1 MTKKTSIAA
10 RGQQLVAFAKEL
22 QRSGFNWLQAQ
33 NALYG
38 PGGKYQEL
46 FSTPQDRTAFS
57 GSVADKELNL
67 LLESLPEPESQSPA
81 REASGKLLVRMPKSV
96 HQALIAEAE
105 DEEVSLNQL
114 ILSKLS
120 LQLRAVAH

>member
-1 MTKKTSIAA
+1 MSKKRNSIAA
-10 RGQQLVAFAKEL
+10 RGQELVAFARGL
-22 QRSGFNWLQAQ
+22 QRSGKNWLQAQ

-38 PGGKYQEL
+38 PAGKYVEL
-46 FSTPQDRTAFS
+46 FASREDRTAFS
-57 GSVADKELNL
+57 GSPADKELAAI
-67 LLESLPEPESQSPA
+67 LEELPEPDDQPN

-105 DEEVSLNQL
+105 AEQVSLNQL

-120 LQLRAVAH
+120 IQLRAAVH